1 MSQGET
7 LGFLKNRKMKM
18 QEVAKCSR
26 RLEHIRDNL
35 RNMFDNPAER
45 DGSLDALFNF
55 YLQFQN

>member
-1 MSQGET
+1 
-7 LGFLKNRKMKM
+7 MKM
-18 QEVAKCSR
+18 QQAVKHSR

>member
-1 MSQGET
+1 
-7 LGFLKNRKMKM
+7 MKI

-45 DGSLDALFNF
+45 DGSLNALFNF